1 MCQKNKI
8 MKLINT
14 IIEDSSDSISSTA
27 IDLFE
32 EELIDSFAIV
42 EIVTSL
48 EKLFSIDI
56 PFEEM
61 TIQNFR
67 SIDAIDFLISKI
79 QKKNEKNSS

>member
-14 IIEDSSDSISSTA
+14 IIEDSGDSISSTA

-48 EKLFSIDI
+48 EKLFSINI

-67 SIDAIDFLISKI
+67 SIDAIDFLISKL
-79 QKKNEKNSS
+79 QKNNE

>member
-1 MCQKNKI
+1 

-79 QKKNEKNSS
+79 QKNNE

>member
-79 QKKNEKNSS
+79 QKNNE

>member
-1 MCQKNKI
+1 

-14 IIEDSSDSISSTA
+14 IIEDSGDSISSTA

-48 EKLFSIDI
+48 EKLFSINI

-79 QKKNEKNSS
+79 QKNNE